1 MLLRN
6 RSCVCPERVLVI
18 NSIRSLLAFIS
29 MRKLT
34 TKRLFCAEHL
44 AALAPGLGEEAD
56 ASRHVLALLEPA
68 ARTVKGLHHVWCG
81 RNGLCVLQRLMF
93 VPSLSGY
100 YLCFHLTT
108 HVELMSCSAAV
119 HGYPESGIR
128 TKPFHLLQEHA
139 VYHFARQVKASNT
152 F

>member
-6 RSCVCPERVLVI
+6 RSCVCPEPGLAI

-34 TKRLFCAEHL
+34 TKRLFRAEYL

-68 ARTVKGLHHVWCG
+68 ARTVKGLHNLWCG

-119 HGYPESGIR
+119 HGYPESGICPN
-128 TKPFHLLQEHA
+128 KPFHLLQEH
-139 VYHFARQVKASNT
+139 VEHRFPKT
-152 F
+152 G

>member
-29 MRKLT
+29 MRKLR
-34 TKRLFCAEHL
+34 TKRMFCAEHL
-44 AALAPGLGEEAD
+44 AALAPGISEEAD

-68 ARTVKGLHHVWCG
+68 ARAVEGLHHVWCG
-81 RNGLCVLQRLMF
+81 RNDLCFLRVF
-93 VPSLSGY
+93 VFVSSLSWY

-108 HVELMSCSAAV
+108 QVERMPLSAAV
-119 HGYPESGIR
+119 HGYPESGICPN
-128 TKPFHLLQEHA
+128 KPFHLLQEH
-139 VYHFARQVKASNT
+139 VEHRFPKT
-152 F
+152 G